1 MLKSAIKTTKIG
13 NLLTSW
19 VASLPAECRCRVLI
33 IVFIPG
39 ERLNRFSSLI
49 IDRIRKA
56 INAAQEET
64 TEVGKGGKKEI
75 YGHPNSAKNKKID
88 KLG

>member
-1 MLKSAIKTTKIG
+1 M
-13 NLLTSW
+13 
-19 VASLPAECRCRVLI
+19 LI